1 VYRFSYLADFVYYL
15 GPNHF
20 ATKLGSFGSMG
31 KIPFVEV
38 FSEERSWGSAQVDE
52 GNGIVFVS
60 KMKGE
65 NI

>member
-1 VYRFSYLADFVYYL
+1 MYRFSYLADLAYYL

-20 ATKLGSFGSMG
+20 AIKLGSFGSMG

-38 FSEERSWGSAQVDE
+38 FSEERGGKSIKVDE